1 MYKQMYTIYGTEVVM
16 HQCKLGL
23 THDFTLTLL
32 LTLQPLDLR
41 GYHFIPQGVLAHP

>member
-23 THDFTLTLL
+23 THDLSR
-32 LTLQPLDLR
+32 TLQPLDLR
-41 GYHFIPQGVLAHP
+41 GYHFISKGALAHP